1 MEKRVVVTMLVM
13 MGFFM
18 LVSYIYPLVFPPQ
31 PAQEAGTGASAA
43 DAGQGPG
50 ILGAPVAPGAGGTTA
65 GGPAEGAGAP
75 PSVAGD
81 ASGTAAPAGEAGV
94 TASAEADVTVG
105 PAVDAGQAGLPP
117 AAQGPPRRVKVDTPE
132 YMAVFTEEG
141 GRLVS
146 FRLKKYKSWDVAGE
160 EAESF
165 QELVNRPG
173 QADPAPFPLNLVYV
187 SPDGTAEDL
196 GGVRFVA
203 DAAEVSV
210 DEGGTAT
217 LVMTPRDKTSGLSL
231 ERVYTFTAGSYVIG
245 QELRLANGGSSP
257 ISGRIG
263 QSLSAWPFAAR
274 QNRYNVMTAFINRKL
289 VAEPVDD
296 AQEELADIRVV
307 SSADFLGYMDQ
318 YFLTVMLL
326 GDARGDQPQAGEA
339 SPWRFAARELPG
351 QGVAATATRPLE
363 LAPGASVSHRLDFFY
378 GPKETEL
385 LKSEG
390 HSLSM
395 SVDLG
400 WFSFL
405 AHPLGFLLRFFYGF
419 VGNYGVAIII
429 VTVLIKIAL
438 WPLTAKSYKSM
449 KKMQQVAEPVKKLR
463 ERYKNDPETMNREM
477 MALYRAH
484 GASPLGGCLPMLLQ
498 IPFFFAFYRVLDY
511 ALELRGAPFMLW
523 IHDLSAP
530 DRLFNFGMSIPFLAP
545 PAGIPVLT
553 LLMGGTMIWQQRM
566 TPTMGDPMQAK
577 VMMLLPL
584 FFIVFLLNMPSGL
597 VLYWL
602 VNNILSIFQ
611 QKLINRDAGKAAP
624 APPAGKPEKPG
635 RPPNSPKPRR
645 HRGPRPAS
653 ARK

>member
-1 MEKRVVVTMLVM
+1 MEKRVIVTMLVM

-18 LVSYIYPLVFPPQ
+18 LVSYIYPVLFPPR
-31 PAQEAGTGASAA
+31 PVPEATSAAAGSGAS
-43 DAGQGPG
+43 GPG
-50 ILGAPVAPGAGGTTA
+50 ILGAPVAPAAPLAGEAPGEAGGGSPAAPETADAAAGTA
-65 GGPAEGAGAP
+65 GEVGGDGTPEAP
-75 PSVAGD
+75 
-81 ASGTAAPAGEAGV
+81 AAPAV
-94 TASAEADVTVG
+94 TE
-105 PAVDAGQAGLPP
+105 
-117 AAQGPPRRVKVDTPE
+117 PPRRVTVDTPE
-132 YMAVFTEEG
+132 YVAVFTEEG

-165 QELVNRPG
+165 QELVNRPP
-173 QADPAPFPLNLVYV
+173 QADPAGLPMSLVYV
-187 SPDGTAEDL
+187 SPDGRTEDL
-196 GGVRFVA
+196 KGVRFRA
-203 DAAEVSV
+203 DQERVTV
-210 DEGGTAT
+210 GEGGRAA
-217 LVMTPRDKTSGLSL
+217 LVMSPAERTAGLAI
-231 ERVYTFTAGSYVIG
+231 ERVYEFTAGSYVIA
-245 QELRLANGGSSP
+245 QELRLSNGGTAA

-263 QSLSAWPFAAR
+263 QSISAWPFAER
-274 QNRYNVMTAFINRKL
+274 QNRYNVMAGFINRKL
-289 VAEPVDD
+289 VTETVDD
-296 AQEELADIRVV
+296 AQDELSGIRLVT
-307 SSADFLGYMDQ
+307 SADFLGYMDQ
-318 YFLTVMLL
+318 YFLTAMLF
-326 GDARGDQPQAGEA
+326 GEASGTQPQAGET
-339 SPWRFAARELPG
+339 SPWKFGADELPG
-351 QGVAATATRPLE
+351 QGLSATATRPLE
-363 LAPGASVSHRLDFFY
+363 LAAGGAASHRFDVFF

-385 LKSEG
+385 LRNEG
-390 HSLSM
+390 HSLSR

-449 KKMQQVAEPVKKLR
+449 KKMQKVSEPVKKLR
-463 ERYKNDPETMNREM
+463 ERFKDNPEVMNKEM

-484 GASPLGGCLPMLLQ
+484 GVNPLGGCLPMLLQ

-523 IHDLSAP
+523 IRDLSAP
-530 DRLFNFGMSIPFLAP
+530 DRLFSFDVSIPFLAP

-553 LLMGGTMIWQQRM
+553 LLMGGTMLWQQRM
-566 TPTMGDPMQAK
+566 TPAMGDPMQAK

-611 QKLINRDAGKAAP
+611 QKLINRDDGTGAASGKAS
-624 APPAGKPEKPG
+624 GKAPG
-635 RPPNSPKPRR
+635 RPPGKRAPASPRR
-645 HRGPRPAS
+645 
-653 ARK
+653 